1 MSSRTID
8 ADLRVAAAVAA
19 DRPAVVTPV
28 GTLTY
33 GELDS
38 AADRVAR
45 GLRSR
50 GTGRG
55 DRVALLLAN
64 GLEAVVAI
72 YGVLRAGA
80 AISPLHPSVKAEKLA
95 YVLAHSGA
103 RLLIADA
110 DRAEVA
116 LAAADAVGEVPV
128 CEVGDLDGPPI
139 RFRPPISVDLAGIIY
154 TSGSTGEPK
163 GVTVSHGNLSFVAGA
178 IVEYLEMT
186 EHERVLSVLPLSF
199 GYGLYQLLTCVRTRA
214 TLVLEPGFGLA
225 GRIVELLENER
236 ITTLPGVPTVFA
248 VLLSLQGLG
257 SRPLPHLRTL
267 TNAGAPLSTATA
279 DALRETFPGTR
290 IFCMYGQTEA
300 QRVCYLPPEELERRP
315 GSVGIAIPGTEA
327 WVEDESGERVGP
339 DVVGE
344 LIVRG
349 EHVMQGYWADAEA
362 TAERLRQGRWP
373 WERLLAT
380 GDLFRTD
387 ADGYL
392 YFVSRTDDI
401 IKSRG
406 EKVVPREIEEVL
418 YTASS
423 VHEAA
428 VVGVPDRL
436 LGEAVVA
443 HVSAQRG
450 REIDTQALKRLCAER
465 LEDFMIPKRV
475 IVHDALPRTPNGKLD
490 KRALTAS
497 DSER

>member
-1 MSSRTID
+1 M
-8 ADLRVAAAVAA
+8 
-19 DRPAVVTPV
+19 
-28 GTLTY
+28 
-33 GELDS
+33 
-38 AADRVAR
+38 
-45 GLRSR
+45 
-50 GTGRG
+50 
-55 DRVALLLAN
+55 
-64 GLEAVVAI
+64 
-72 YGVLRAGA
+72 
-80 AISPLHPSVKAEKLA
+80 
-95 YVLAHSGA
+95 
-103 RLLIADA
+103 
-110 DRAEVA
+110 
-116 LAAADAVGEVPV
+116 
-128 CEVGDLDGPPI
+128 
-139 RFRPPISVDLAGIIY
+139 
-154 TSGSTGEPK
+154 
-163 GVTVSHGNLSFVAGA
+163 
-178 IVEYLEMT
+178 
-186 EHERVLSVLPLSF
+186 
-199 GYGLYQLLTCVRTRA
+199 
-214 TLVLEPGFGLA
+214 GLA

-236 ITTLPGVPTVFA
+236 IATLPGVPTVFA